1 MDMDVKQLQN
11 TVVVKLDGELDMLM
25 AEKLKKDIDERLRK
39 KPIANLI
46 IGMEKVSF
54 IDSSG
59 LGAII
64 GIYKK
69 VNAGGGCMS
78 MIGPQPS
85 VRKVLLFSGIDKLI
99 NIYHAEQD
107 VEGGFFKIK

>member
-25 AEKLKKDIDERLRK
+25 AEKLRKDIEERLK
-39 KPIANLI
+39 NKPIANLI
-46 IGMEKVSF
+46 IDMEKVSF

-69 VNAGGGCMS
+69 VNAVGGGMAI
-78 MIGPQPS
+78 IGPQPS

-99 NIYHAEQD
+99 NICNANQD
-107 VEGGFFKIK
+107 VTGGLFKIK

>member
-1 MDMDVKQLQN
+1 MDMEVKQLRN
-11 TVVVKLDGELDMLM
+11 TVVVKLDGEMDMLM
-25 AEKLKKDIDERLRK
+25 AEKLKKDIDQRLLN

-46 IGMEKVSF
+46 IDMEKVTF

-69 VNAGGGCMS
+69 INAVGGGIAML
-78 MIGPQPS
+78 GTQPH
-85 VRKVLLFSGIDKLI
+85 VKKVLVFSGIDKLV
-99 NIYHAEQD
+99 NIYSNECD
-107 VEGGFFKIK
+107 DIMDEFR